1 MEGRWAPQLNYCIE
15 QTGINLE
22 VVHIPHGSY
31 SERMLLLELVGD
43 TPDLV
48 IIPPERIAAIV
59 NAGLLMDVQPLVERD
74 LDDLDMWFPPAIRAT
89 QFQGITFGLPAYV
102 VNYTYAYN
110 KNIFNERGITP
121 PAIDEWLTWEQVYE
135 NARKANEDRDGDG
148 VPEIWGFY
156 NGTNFV
162 QTLAMIRQAGG
173 EVFTE
178 DGFVQFNSPPVHEAV
193 DFLLELVDA
202 KLHPDSQYLFN
213 EGRLAS
219 IRLGSGSL
227 VVDRTDDDPTPI
239 GVGAGIM
246 NVRKAD
252 VAYFTSWAIPRSSSK
267 PEAAWEFMKFLVSA
281 EAQRVFGLEYGIG
294 GVPLVTSLVPEYVAQ
309 PSPPDS
315 WDAFVTSVQ
324 RGRMVYH
331 PPNADEI
338 FNALNVGWGEMI
350 RGETPVRTWFDAV
363 APVVRTILERAQ
375 Q

>member
-267 PEAAWEFMKFLVSA
+267 PEAAWEFMKCMVTP
-281 EAQRVFGLEYGIG
+281 EAQWYVTERGVVPMRRDVEIAPKRYEMLMGLMHNVEYAESYPYH
-294 GVPLVTSLVPEYVAQ
+294 VESEYVMSAFDTSMRTVWNKTESAATVLQRLDETLNGYLAQ
-309 PSPPDS
+309 
-315 WDAFVTSVQ
+315 TMNQ
-324 RGRMVYH
+324 
-331 PPNADEI
+331 
-338 FNALNVGWGEMI
+338 
-350 RGETPVRTWFDAV
+350 
-363 APVVRTILERAQ
+363 
-375 Q
+375 